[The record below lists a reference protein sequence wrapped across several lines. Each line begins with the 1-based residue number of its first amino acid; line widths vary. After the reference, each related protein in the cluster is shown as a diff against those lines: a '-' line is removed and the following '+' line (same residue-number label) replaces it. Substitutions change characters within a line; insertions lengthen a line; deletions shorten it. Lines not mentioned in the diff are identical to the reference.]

1 MRHRLLTIAIFLLAG
16 AVVNVAVAW
25 VCSAVVTPATKS
37 IRFIAERV
45 DSPAIRDFWLV
56 HEAAGVGVRYVAYTR
71 TDAAGWDRE
80 SFELEV
86 EDDLRHHPSWAPWP
100 PDPRPVLYETALFVA
115 AGWPFEGA
123 VVASYSDYDPR
134 WHEPRTVAARSR
146 TWMLLPEARPARV
159 GQWRH
164 AVVLQ
169 KQNGPFTARVL
180 PFGLIWPGFAVNTFF
195 YAAIL
200 WLAILG
206 PFALRRF
213 IRVGRGLCP
222 KCAYPMGESAVC
234 TECGAELPTKTR
246 SESPFDRAS
255 TIG

>member
-1 MRHRLLTIAIFLLAG
+1 MRRPLLTILIFLLAG

-25 VCSAVVTPATKS
+25 VCSAVVKPATKS

-71 TDAAGWDRE
+71 TDAAGWDRG

-100 PDPRPVLYETALFVA
+100 PDPRPVLHETALFVA
-115 AGWPFEGA
+115 AGWPFGGA
-123 VVASYSDYDPR
+123 VVASCSEYDSR
-134 WHEPRTVAARSR
+134 WYEPRTLAAR
-146 TWMLLPEARPARV
+146 ARPARV
-159 GQWRH
+159 GQWSH

-180 PFGLIWPGFAVNTFF
+180 PFGFIWPGFASNTLF
-195 YAAIL
+195 YSIL
-200 WLAILG
+200 LSLLFAG
-206 PFALRRF
+206 PFVLRWF
-213 IRVGRGLCP
+213 IRLRRGLCP
-222 KCAYPMGESAVC
+222 KCTYPISKSAVC
-234 TECGAELPTKTR
+234 TECGQALPR
-246 SESPFDRAS
+246 SLTTDRE
-255 TIG
+255 